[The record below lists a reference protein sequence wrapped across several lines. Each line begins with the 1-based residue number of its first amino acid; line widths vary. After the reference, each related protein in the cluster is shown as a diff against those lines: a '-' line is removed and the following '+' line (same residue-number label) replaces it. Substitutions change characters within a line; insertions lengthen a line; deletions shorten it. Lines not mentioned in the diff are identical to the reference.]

1 MELIEA
7 NCNCIS
13 IYVVFTPP
21 HATQQQIESKVSYQ
35 YKIKMSRHI
44 LMFMIMI
51 LTRFEDKNA
60 SNIERG
66 VYLEDYKDC

>member
-1 MELIEA
+1 MAKIFRI
-7 NCNCIS
+7 NFIS